1 MARRILVVEDDEKS
15 RRLLKDV
22 LEYHGFDV
30 CAYANGE
37 DGLCCR
43 PRQANVCAA
52 TGLSVSAVL
61 DAGGVAL
68 ARTRGGERSE
78 PAAQLRV
85 ARAGRRRAASRRRGC
100 LRGMC

>member
-1 MARRILVVEDDEKS
+1 V
-15 RRLLKDV
+15 
-22 LEYHGFDV
+22 FDTTGPTSPSFLAV
-30 CAYANGE
+30 AFFLALWANGE

-100 LRGMC
+100 LRGMCWRPFTGD